1 MEIQL
6 TKDKTITLGGPRRKK
21 RGKID
26 ITGVDMQPI
35 EGKGCPA
42 VRIVEKKGMLRLLAA
57 GYVAPP
63 SDPVPNSWEEAAKT
77 CTWALPAQF
86 QSPGAALA
94 VSSTD
99 MFVAQTTIS
108 ALKSDISSGSH
119 SSRQEPAS
127 TGGRRIG
134 LRRDAKAAAAPQAS
148 NTPAD
153 VADPK
158 PGVPVSNGGMR
169 FVMRPLEGS
178 DGFILEAGLPEYQ
191 ALWYSRLLPEG
202 KRPTAVSIQPR
213 QAALASSPILQKA
226 FSEAGGDVIALFADS
241 GHFSIAGYKGGNMVL
256 LRECRAA
263 GGMRGIAEKLKRGL
277 GLDDEMLSSAL
288 DGNLIDPRPV
298 LDPLAAPIIDEISAS
313 KDYLS
318 GKLSCDPKAVI
329 VSGVHTG
336 LSHWSAFCEERT
348 RLKMSRLEVFEG
360 MDGVPPQG
368 DACDF
373 LAAAG
378 AALAVLGS
386 EEE

>member
-6 TKDKTITLGGPRRKK
+6 TKDKKVTLGGKRRKRRKK
-21 RGKID
+21 LD
-26 ITGVDMQPI
+26 ITGVDLVPI

-42 VRIVEKKGMLRLLAA
+42 VRIAEKKGVLRLLAA
-57 GYVAPP
+57 GYVPAP
-63 SDPVPNSWEEAAKT
+63 SDPVPDSWEAAAKSCIWT
-77 CTWALPAQF
+77 FPSQF
-86 QSPGAALA
+86 QSPAAALA
-94 VSSTD
+94 VSSPD
-99 MFVAQTTIS
+99 IFVAQTTLS
-108 ALKSDISSGSH
+108 ALKSDISSGTH
-119 SSRQEPAS
+119 NKQESSAS
-127 TGGRRIG
+127 AGSRRIG
-134 LRRDAKAAAAPQAS
+134 LRRDAKAAAAPQTSSA
-148 NTPAD
+148 PAD
-153 VADPK
+153 IADPK
-158 PGVPVSNGGMR
+158 PGVPVSNGGTR
-169 FVMRPLEGS
+169 FVMQPLEGS

-241 GHFSIAGYKGGNMVL
+241 GLFCIAGYKRGSMVL

-263 GGMRGIAEKLKRGL
+263 GGMRGITDKLKRGL
-277 GLDDEMLSSAL
+277 GLDDEMLLSAL
-288 DGNLIDPRPV
+288 EGNLIDPRPV
-298 LDPLAAPIIDEISAS
+298 LDPLVAPIIDELSAS

-318 GKLSCDPKAVI
+318 GKLGCEPKAVI
-329 VSGVHTG
+329 VSGVNTG

-348 RLKMSRLEVFEG
+348 RLKMSRLDVFEG
-360 MDGVPPQG
+360 LQGVPPQG
-368 DACDF
+368 NAGDF